1 MVKFR
6 QSSFKITIK
15 KEPIEDA
22 DQDKENKQHFIET
35 KKQCIKTEKL
45 HETTPKENFKIKQ
58 ESITDLFARN
68 CFVNLIDLKANSSFN
83 VSKLEVVSPKS
94 IF

>member
-1 MVKFR
+1 M
-6 QSSFKITIK
+6 TIK
-15 KEPIEDA
+15 IEDV

-35 KKQCIKTEKL
+35 KKLLIKTEKL
-45 HETTPKENFKIKQ
+45 HETPKETFKIKQ
-58 ESITDLFARN
+58 ETKTDLFARN
-68 CFVNLIDLKANSSFN
+68 CFVNLIDLKTNSSFN